1 MHFLIYC
8 AKWFLKTG
16 TCGSIVDTIT
26 LSSLMERKKLWRETK
41 TCGLK
46 KLADSIFS
54 WAGSFIFFLTQN
66 EVFSLVL
73 QWSNMFVKKILN
85 RVECKINFL
94 RVFGLDTTMYISR
107 ERVKFLGI
115 RQEKKAM
122 CRACECE
129 YFLRLDVI
137 FSGGRTLRLRL
148 FCCKTFR
155 RWCFFQRHCT

>member
-26 LSSLMERKKLWRETK
+26 LSSLMERKTLTRNKNLWFEK
-41 TCGLK
+41 ASGLN
-46 KLADSIFS
+46 FS

-66 EVFSLVL
+66 EVFFLVL

-122 CRACECE
+122 CRACVWV
-129 YFLRLDVI
+129 FFKTWRN
-137 FSGGRTLRLRL
+137 FFWRQNSKT
-148 FCCKTFR
+148 KTFLL
-155 RWCFFQRHCT
+155 